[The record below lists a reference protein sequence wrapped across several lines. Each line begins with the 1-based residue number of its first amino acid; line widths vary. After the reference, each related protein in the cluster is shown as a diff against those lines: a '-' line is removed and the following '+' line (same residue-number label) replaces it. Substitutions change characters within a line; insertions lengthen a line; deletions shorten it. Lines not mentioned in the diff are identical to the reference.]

1 MQRFPETPAPTPRF
15 AESTPPGAGGAT
27 PPEAATRIPFD
38 PAAISPRAHPGART
52 PQPFA
57 AVSPSLPQLFGSLR
71 TRTPTGT
78 PRLDALPPPVDE
90 PLDVPLKP
98 IPEPRF
104 GPADS
109 GPTVR
114 PPINPSAPIPQ
125 PALALP
131 TPSGILPDP
140 MDALR
145 LQPAAVGPA
154 PGVVEV
160 RARPAALWQRITA
173 FVVDGGLVAGVLA
186 LYLSVA
192 AALVRPAG
200 APDTQL
206 TGLDATMARIH
217 QLHSV
222 LVPCAALAFV
232 LGVAYTAVFALLW
245 NGRTP
250 GRRLLGI
257 RLVDQS
263 GLAPAPGRAIARA
276 ALAVVSFVPFL
287 AGFWL
292 ALFDRRG
299 QTLHDK
305 LTQTF
310 VVRPS

>member
-1 MQRFPETPAPTPRF
+1 MTPSAP
-15 AESTPPGAGGAT
+15 PPV
-27 PPEAATRIPFD
+27 
-38 PAAISPRAHPGART
+38 RT

-57 AVSPSLPQLFGSLR
+57 AVSPSLPELFGT
-71 TRTPTGT
+71 TRAKTPAGT
-78 PRLDALPPPVDE
+78 ARPDALPPPVHE
-90 PLDVPLKP
+90 EHLRPTPP
-98 IPEPRF
+98 
-104 GPADS
+104 
-109 GPTVR
+109 PTVETR
-114 PPINPSAPIPQ
+114 VATPAIAPEISPHRQSPQ
-125 PALALP
+125 PALAVS
-131 TPSGILPDP
+131 TPSGILQAPVTTLD
-140 MDALR
+140 
-145 LQPAAVGPA
+145 LQPPLVAPA
-154 PGVVEV
+154 TGVIEV

-173 FVVDGGLVAGVLA
+173 FLVDGGLVAAVLA
-186 LYLSVA
+186 LYLAVA

-200 APDTQL
+200 MPDTQL
-206 TGLDATMARIH
+206 TGIDAAMARLH

-222 LVPCAALAFV
+222 LLPCAALAFV
-232 LGVAYTAVFALLW
+232 LGVVYTAVFALLW

-250 GRRLLGI
+250 GRLLLGI

-276 ALAVVSFVPFL
+276 ALAIVSFVPFL